1 MKHAPNVKQYH
12 LGLLMLL
19 GGALADSTSGL
30 FTRLIAA
37 DAATMIFWRGIFAST
52 AMVAF
57 VAWRYRKRTLA
68 AFLGIGWLGA
78 LMIAV
83 LTLGMVANLA
93 SLRLTAVAN
102 FFMIFATAPFVAAV
116 FGRIFLREPLDAA
129 TLIAGAAGFL
139 GIVIM
144 MAGSARTGGLAGDLL
159 ALAVVFLYSTQV
171 TLFRRFPGTDVLPI
185 IAVTTLFSGLI
196 AWPLAQ
202 PFAVPA
208 NDLVLLMMFG
218 ACQLALGN
226 ILIFSAAS
234 RVPTAEMGLLGVMN
248 AAFAPLWVWL
258 FLAEIPPVATQIG
271 GGIIISAALVHF
283 LWKWRSPA
291 PQR

>member
-1 MKHAPNVKQYH
+1 MSAAANTYH
-12 LGLLMLL
+12 RGLALL
-19 GGALADSTSGL
+19 LAGSLADSSSGL

-37 DAATMIFWRGIFAST
+37 DAATMSFWRGIFACA
-52 AMVAF
+52 AMMAF
-57 VAWRYRKRTLA
+57 VTWRYRGRTLA

-78 LMIAV
+78 LMIVV

-129 TLIAGAAGFL
+129 TLLAGAAGFC

-144 MAGSARTGGLAGDLL
+144 MAGSAQSGGLAGDLL
-159 ALAVVFLYSTQV
+159 ALLVVVLYSTQV
-171 TLFRRFPGTDVLPI
+171 TLFRRFPAVDVLPI

-202 PFAVPA
+202 PFAVSA
-208 NDLVLLMMFG
+208 GDLWLLAMFG
-218 ACQLALGN
+218 SCQLALGN

-258 FLAEIPPVATQIG
+258 FLAEVPPVPTLIG
-271 GGIIISAALVHF
+271 GGIVISASLLHF
-283 LWKWRSPA
+283 FWKWRGPA
-291 PQR
+291 PAR